1 MITYHQL
8 RTFLAVAR
16 TASLTRAA
24 RELNATQ
31 PTVSLQLHALR
42 KFLGKP
48 LFERPGG
55 GFRLTPVGEKLRRY
69 AEEVLGGLRIL
80 QQDVATL
87 EGSFAGPF
95 AIGAT
100 FVVSRYVLPS
110 VLHRFRDQFPD
121 VELQL
126 HVDGPPERL
135 FSQLLSNTLD
145 VVCCIRVLTP
155 PGLTVE
161 RLYDEE
167 LVLIASP
174 GHPLAR
180 RRRVTPREL
189 SEQPFIVHTAA
200 ALREV
205 LDAKL
210 RAVGVTPRVGA
221 EGRHHDAI
229 KKIVERNAGY
239 SLLIK
244 SAVAAELAS
253 GRLVALRLK
262 APPMLAEIVV
272 VLPSRPTVSPLVREF
287 IRFLR
292 ADLSHDPGGGEEPPP
307 RLAPRAAC
315 GTPAARPRG
324 RRRA

>member
-16 TASLTRAA
+16 TASLTKAA

-55 GFRLTPVGEKLRRY
+55 EFRLTPVGEKLRSY

-80 QQDVATL
+80 QQDVASL
-87 EGSFAGPF
+87 EGSLAGPF
-95 AIGAT
+95 AVGAT

-110 VLHRFRDQFPD
+110 ALHRFRDQFPA

-145 VVCCIRVLTP
+145 AVCCIRVLTP
-155 PGLTVE
+155 PGLRVE
-161 RLYDEE
+161 RLYDEN

-180 RRRVTPREL
+180 RRRIRPRDL
-189 SEQPFIVHTAA
+189 SEHPFVVPTTVV
-200 ALREV
+200 LREV
-205 LDAKL
+205 LEARL
-210 RAVGVTPRVGA
+210 RSVGVTPRIGA

-229 KKIVERNAGY
+229 KRIVERNAGY
-239 SLLIK
+239 SLLIR
-244 SAVAAELAS
+244 SAVASELAS
-253 GRLVALRLK
+253 GRLVALRLD

-272 VLPSRPTVSPLVREF
+272 VLPSRPTVSPLVGEF
-287 IRFLR
+287 IQFLR
-292 ADLSHDPGGGEEPPP
+292 HELSSVSRRTDE
-307 RLAPRAAC
+307 APSPLTSRV
-315 GTPAARPRG
+315 TLPK
-324 RRRA
+324 RRRRS